1 MEEIQ
6 TQIDDIND
14 RLDENDSSLQDFSDN
29 LDSSLSDIQSTLD
42 DNASTLDELQTNEG
56 QLTFPL
62 SQDTID
68 LITEQAPAIIRSW
81 TSQGNAGSFTMV
93 AGAYTLLNPNIT
105 VNSVIVFSMTS
116 PANITLTTLGAV
128 YVYHWVVCTA
138 GQAVFHSS
146 QAGETSTFNYFIAQY

>member
-68 LITEQAPAIIRSW
+68 LITNN
-81 TSQGNAGSFTMV
+81 THT
-93 AGAYTLLNPNIT
+93 YNI
-105 VNSVIVFSMTS
+105 
-116 PANITLTTLGAV
+116 
-128 YVYHWVVCTA
+128 
-138 GQAVFHSS
+138 
-146 QAGETSTFNYFIAQY
+146 